1 VDNLSTTPIIED
13 QLHDLETHWHR
24 FVSSIDELAP
34 NRKLNEIW
42 FKKLTP
48 IGFDG
53 QTLTVLAPPRVFVE
67 YLENTH
73 GDLIQRAMESSL
85 GSGTLLKI
93 VKEEEDEED
102 TQEEGELQGFRMP
115 APQQQMDV
123 HKTNL
128 NPRYRFDNYIEGDS
142 NRFAVA
148 SARSISELPSATPFN
163 PYFIYGGSGYGKT
176 HLIQA
181 IGNAVLRA
189 GQLKR
194 VVYVTSEQFV
204 NQFIASIRTKR
215 TTNFAHFYRNMDML
229 ILDDIQFFQGKERTL
244 SEFFHTF
251 NSLHEAGKQIILS
264 SDRPPRDLKALD
276 SRLTSRF
283 ASGLVTELTLPD
295 LETRVAILEKRAE
308 ESRIRLAP
316 EIVDCLA
323 DNISTN
329 VRDLEGAL
337 KQLVA
342 QSQLL
347 GAPITLEMTH
357 QVLRKY
363 APTKRGKVSMET
375 IAEVCADYYRIP
387 LADLKDRGRKK
398 EVAQTRQIA
407 MYVCKELTRHSLR
420 SIALHFGRR
429 DHSTVIHAVKTIE
442 DRLDADPVFQSELD
456 DLVRA
461 VQLAS

>member
-1 VDNLSTTPIIED
+1 
-13 QLHDLETHWHR
+13 
-24 FVSSIDELAP
+24 
-34 NRKLNEIW
+34 
-42 FKKLTP
+42 
-48 IGFDG
+48 
-53 QTLTVLAPPRVFVE
+53 
-67 YLENTH
+67 
-73 GDLIQRAMESSL
+73 
-85 GSGTLLKI
+85 
-93 VKEEEDEED
+93 
-102 TQEEGELQGFRMP
+102 
-115 APQQQMDV
+115 
-123 HKTNL
+123 
-128 NPRYRFDNYIEGDS
+128 
-142 NRFAVA
+142 
-148 SARSISELPSATPFN
+148 
-163 PYFIYGGSGYGKT
+163 
-176 HLIQA
+176 
-181 IGNAVLRA
+181 VLRA